1 MAENVTL
8 AATRTHLCY
17 ACFPIPLPLSPL
29 IIQLTFSFLYH
40 TYTINPPPPPT
51 SPRKG
56 NGEKRQKFSLV
67 KFGVSMH
74 KDLCLSLL

>member
-1 MAENVTL
+1 MAENTTL

-40 TYTINPPPPPT
+40 TYTINP
-51 SPRKG
+51 SPSPNLTEKG
-56 NGEKRQKFSLV
+56 EWREETKI
-67 KFGVSMH
+67 
-74 KDLCLSLL
+74 